1 MEEFLNLIVGGAV
14 AGGLYAILA
23 AGVVLTY
30 QTSGIFNFA
39 HGAVAFATAYLF
51 VQLNVTAGVPVV
63 PAAIISI
70 LVFAPLLGL
79 LLDRLVYRRLAHA
92 PVAVKIVVPI
102 GLLIAVPGLCL
113 FISSRLNLWFHLDIA
128 GIEDLF
134 LIPGLG
140 PTPKKTWTLGGVL
153 LDSNQIAV
161 FGAAVLTAVGLWVLL
176 QRTRLGLQM
185 RAVVDR
191 RSLAALRGIDPDRT
205 SAVSWML
212 GSFLAGL
219 AGVLVAPIF
228 TLNTP
233 VFTTVV
239 LISTPAVVFAR
250 FRSMPLA
257 LAGGLL
263 IGVIQNLVV
272 GYADFAQNIS
282 GFSTSVPF
290 ILLLGLLFVFA
301 VDRSRRAGA
310 HADDDP
316 PQPSYGT
323 ESKRRK
329 VIAWTVW
336 SVVVLV
342 FALFVADEYW
352 QSLIIRG
359 LALSLVLLSFTV
371 VTGVGGMVSLAQ
383 AAFVTAA
390 GITAGWAVSH
400 HWPFAV
406 ALILGTAV
414 ATAMGVLVSLP
425 ARRLG
430 GLPLALA
437 TLALAYLC
445 QNLFFQLSGVSRND
459 FGGWVLRPPALGPV
473 DLADPRSMIIFLAV
487 VLGLALLLVSN
498 LIRSSSGRAM
508 AALRSTEPGAVT
520 IGISAGRTKT
530 AVFALSAAIA
540 GFGGV
545 LLASSSGRITHLDYP
560 VETGLFWLAT
570 VVLFGVRRPA
580 AAVIAGLSAAVS
592 PEILSHVAETSYLP
606 QVLSGLA
613 AINLAQN
620 SDGILALTA
629 QQRFER
635 RRRRE
640 QRALRREAAATAA
653 TPVSTTPNSTTP
665 NSVTPVSAPDT
676 EASDG
681 ASTVL
686 ELRDV
691 HAAYGAV
698 EVLHGV
704 SLTLRAGEVLALI
717 GANGAGK
724 STICGV
730 VTGGV
735 PVTQGTVRL
744 GGQDVTGLPPHRRV
758 RHGAF
763 LIPEGRGI
771 FPALTVDE
779 NLSLWLPSADD
790 RDAAYRRFA
799 VLGRRRGQLAG
810 SLSGGEQQML
820 ALAPALVKPPA
831 VLIVDEPSLGL
842 APLVVAEVYAAL
854 EELRATGTAILLVE
868 EKAHDVV
875 ALADTIAFMAVGRVA
890 WAQRTADV
898 DADLLVQSYLGIS
911 DTPAGHSGSPAALA
925 GSTTGP
931 STTGPAVPQ
940 PAKERS

>member
-263 IGVIQNLVV
+263 IGVLQNLIV

-316 PQPSYGT
+316 PPPSYGT

-336 SVVVLV
+336 SVAILV

-406 ALILGTAV
+406 ALLLGTAV

-653 TPVSTTPNSTTP
+653 TPVSTTPNS
-665 NSVTPVSAPDT
+665 VTPVSAPDT

-724 STICGV
+724 STICAV

-931 STTGPAVPQ
+931 AVPQ
-940 PAKERS
+940 PAKERP

>member
-263 IGVIQNLVV
+263 IGVLQNLIV

-316 PQPSYGT
+316 PPPSYGT

-336 SVVVLV
+336 SVAVLV

-406 ALILGTAV
+406 ALLLGTAV

-459 FGGWVLRPPALGPV
+459 FGGWVLRPPTLGPV

-653 TPVSTTPNSTTP
+653 TPVSTTPNS
-665 NSVTPVSAPDT
+665 VTPVSAPDT

-724 STICGV
+724 STICAV

-931 STTGPAVPQ
+931 AVPQ
-940 PAKERS
+940 PAKERP

>member
-263 IGVIQNLVV
+263 IGVLQNLIV

-316 PQPSYGT
+316 PPPSYGT

-406 ALILGTAV
+406 ALLLGTAV

-459 FGGWVLRPPALGPV
+459 FGGWVLSPPALGPV
-473 DLADPRSMIIFLAV
+473 DLADPRSMIIFLSV

-653 TPVSTTPNSTTP
+653 TPVSTTPVSTTP

-831 VLIVDEPSLGL
+831 LLIVDEPSLGL
-842 APLVVAEVYAAL
+842 APLIVAEVYAAL

-931 STTGPAVPQ
+931 AVPQ